1 MNKSLIS
8 KVFKIT
14 LPVLFGYETLGIAF
28 GLVLT
33 QTGYPWWLAPI
44 MSLFIYAGAAQ
55 FIAVGLFAAGTPLYA
70 ILITEAL
77 VNIRHIVYGLSLI
90 TQYKGSGKWK
100 PYLIF
105 ALTDETYSLL
115 TTTDVPENCNKAQ
128 FYGMVSMMDQCYWWT
143 GSVIGALLGQ
153 LIPFDLTGIDFSLT
167 ALFVVLTIEQIK
179 KTKDWIPIIIGAV
192 TTSATIVLWR
202 TGILTSANNILILAL
217 CTGIAAIFIF
227 KRKDYKQLVQTKIL
241 ETENR
246 DDKGEE
252 K

>member
-8 KVFKIT
+8 KVFNIT
-14 LPVLFGYETLGIAF
+14 LPVLFGYITLGIAF

-90 TQYKGSGKWK
+90 TQYKDCGKWK

-115 TTTDVPENCNKAQ
+115 TTTDVPENCNKAE
-128 FYGMVSMMDQCYWWT
+128 FYGMISLMDQSYWFT

-153 LIPFDLTGIDFSLT
+153 MIPFDLTGIDFSLT

-179 KTKDWIPIIIGAV
+179 KTKDWIPIIIGAF
-192 TTSATIVLWR
+192 TTTITIVLWR
-202 TGILTSANNILILAL
+202 VGILDSSNNILILAL

-227 KRKDYKQLVQTKIL
+227 KKKDYKQLVINKTAESK
-241 ETENR
+241 NKG
-246 DDKGEE
+246 DKE
-252 K
+252 